1 MSRFKFVCL
10 HDSAPTY
17 TSWLVKQYIKSEK
30 LPFCHTPMW
39 LFLVLKLKKSFYL
52 VVIASPDRPLAQQST
67 KRPILISV
75 LWCISEIEIVYIKP
89 WIKLWRVTMVI
100 LVPLTIALD
109 RTDVEL
115 LETYFLYIQQNNF
128 ISLMPLHIMI
138 AQVNS
143 GSFWLYVQD

>member
-1 MSRFKFVCL
+1 MTCVKIQVCL
-10 HDSAPTY
+10 STWQC
-17 TSWLVKQYIKSEK
+17 SNIYILACEAIYKVT
-30 LPFCHTPMW
+30 HTPMW
-39 LFLVLKLKKSFYL
+39 LFLVLKLKKKNYL
-52 VVIASPDRPLAQQST
+52 VVVASPDRPLAQQST

>member
-1 MSRFKFVCL
+1 
-10 HDSAPTY
+10 
-17 TSWLVKQYIKSEK
+17 
-30 LPFCHTPMW
+30 
-39 LFLVLKLKKSFYL
+39 
-52 VVIASPDRPLAQQST
+52 
-67 KRPILISV
+67 
-75 LWCISEIEIVYIKP
+75 
-89 WIKLWRVTMVI
+89 MVI